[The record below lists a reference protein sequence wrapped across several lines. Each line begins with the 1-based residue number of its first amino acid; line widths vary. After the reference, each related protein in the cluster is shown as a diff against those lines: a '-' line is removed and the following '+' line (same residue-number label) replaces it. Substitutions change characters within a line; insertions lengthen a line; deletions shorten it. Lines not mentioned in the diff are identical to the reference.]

1 MTLVVLSMLQHTHFL
16 FHNMFDKFC
25 VTNLLLDHHQPPPLC
40 VQWSVQSAPISTSQ
54 ECHNVKCVTLHLLLL
69 LHQRLLRRHHL
80 QAPLQHQ
87 Q

>member
-25 VTNLLLDHHQPPPLC
+25 EDTDKPSSRPPYTC
-40 VQWSVQSAPISTSQ
+40 VQWSVQSAPISMSQ